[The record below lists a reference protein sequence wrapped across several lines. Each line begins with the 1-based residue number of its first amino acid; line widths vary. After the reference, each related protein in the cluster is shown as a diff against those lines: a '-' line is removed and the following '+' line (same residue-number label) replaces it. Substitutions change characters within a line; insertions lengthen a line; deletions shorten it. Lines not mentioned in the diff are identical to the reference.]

1 MKLGLLT
8 MTGHHDDFFKETFSI
23 KENVADFTF
32 HVLPPEVRELLD
44 LSSLHLENQSFLDD
58 ELSSHF
64 SDLIYKCD
72 LRGSK
77 IKIALLF
84 EHKSYV
90 DPDLPFQLNKYMV
103 NIWNY
108 NKKQKEAFIPVI
120 PIVLY
125 HGKKNWNPGSFSDCF
140 TDIPTEIKR
149 FIPNFD
155 YIFIDLSK
163 YTDKEIK
170 NEIFKNALL
179 KIRLLILKNIFDE
192 EKLQTQETLRAKT
205 ERDKELNRKKN
216 EKAAEKAILAQIKQL
231 IQSNNIDHTDGEI
244 AYQFSDGKNIKKIY
258 INELLQTQIING
270 LIAITKLEKSY
281 LLVPRVIAEKISQRD
296 AAFVIV
302 LNRNEIEEIDENDP
316 YADNKIPDDL
326 MW

>member
-1 MKLGLLT
+1 

-64 SDLIYKCD
+64 SDLIYKCN

-192 EKLQTQETLRAKT
+192 EKLQNNLAAFFNIGLNYFSEMNGLKFLESTVKYIYKMTEIKTDIITEVLASLSKEAGRIAMSTAEVLR
-205 ERDKELNRKKN
+205 KEGFNQGISQGISQC
-216 EKAAEKAILAQIKQL
+216 AI
-231 IQSNNIDHTDGEI
+231 NT
-244 AYQFSDGKNIKKIY
+244 IKKMLLKGMMPKDIA
-258 INELLQTQIING
+258 ELLDIDND
-270 LIAITKLEKSY
+270 
-281 LLVPRVIAEKISQRD
+281 VIQKISKGRENEVT
-296 AAFVIV
+296 VI
-302 LNRNEIEEIDENDP
+302 IE
-316 YADNKIPDDL
+316 
-326 MW
+326 